1 MIVLANKQRL
11 LVQAAND
18 EVAIE
23 RLPHGGSTVV
33 VRDATMHCQE
43 PSAAAHGD
51 AIALWPQAPAYT
63 PA

>member
-1 MIVLANKQRL
+1 MIVLANKQGL

-23 RLPHGGSTVV
+23 KLPHGGSTVV

-43 PSAAAHGD
+43 PSAAAHV
-51 AIALWPQAPAYT
+51 AALALWPKAPVFT